1 MTVIMLLEHV
11 ANIVKDQW
19 IIVTAASGG
28 VGRMLCKWASLLEI
42 KVIGMVSDLSKVY
55 DKSNSGCESI
65 FVYHDKNL
73 HKKIMKLTDNRGV
86 DFIFDSVGSSKLFEL
101 IDLLRNCGHV
111 INYGQASGMIPSFSM
126 SMLAQKSL
134 TVSRPI
140 LFHYIEDRE
149 KYESISRG
157 AFRILRNKAIDY
169 PSIEMFPLKDAHKTH
184 DILESRKGG
193 GSLYLQP
200 DF

>member
-1 MTVIMLLEHV
+1 M
-11 ANIVKDQW
+11 
-19 IIVTAASGG
+19 
-28 VGRMLCKWASLLEI
+28 
-42 KVIGMVSDLSKVY
+42 
-55 DKSNSGCESI
+55 
-65 FVYHDKNL
+65 
-73 HKKIMKLTDNRGV
+73 
-86 DFIFDSVGSSKLFEL
+86 

-111 INYGQASGMIPSFSM
+111 INYGQASGMIPSFEM

-157 AFRILRNKAIDY
+157 AFRILRNKSIDY

-184 DILESRKGG
+184 EILESRKGG